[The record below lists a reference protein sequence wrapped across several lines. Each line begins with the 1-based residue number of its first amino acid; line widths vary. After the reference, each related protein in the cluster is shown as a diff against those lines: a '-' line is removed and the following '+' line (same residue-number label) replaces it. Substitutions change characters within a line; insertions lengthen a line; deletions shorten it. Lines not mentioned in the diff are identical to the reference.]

1 MTASQRAQEITVL
14 VNGQALRLPAGS
26 TIRTLRDLQGYPEQ
40 GIAIAVN
47 REVIPRSRH
56 GEHALR
62 DGDSIDAVQAV
73 GGG

>member
-1 MTASQRAQEITVL
+1 MTDSTTTTQINVT
-14 VNGQALRLPAGS
+14 VNGQALCLPMGTS
-26 TIRTLRDLQGYPEQ
+26 VRELIEQRGFPEH

-56 GEHALR
+56 PDHALQN
-62 DGDSIDAVQAV
+62 GDAVDVVQAV